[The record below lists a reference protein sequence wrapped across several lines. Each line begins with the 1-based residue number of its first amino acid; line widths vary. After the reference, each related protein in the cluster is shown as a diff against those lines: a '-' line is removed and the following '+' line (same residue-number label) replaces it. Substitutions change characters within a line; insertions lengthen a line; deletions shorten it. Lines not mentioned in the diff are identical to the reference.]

1 MNPETAVLIID
12 LLVCIAVAMTLG
24 SIKRV
29 QPATVI
35 VRDSK
40 EDPDRFRRQLQS
52 PDTWW
57 RGL

>member
-1 MNPETAVLIID
+1 MSAETTVLIID
-12 LLVCIAVAMTLG
+12 LLLCIAVAMTLG
-24 SIKRV
+24 SIKRA

-40 EDPDRFRRQLQS
+40 EGPDRSPRRLQS
-52 PDTWW
+52 PNSSW